1 MKRREQTR
9 AAILEYL
16 RSVKASPVAPLD
28 LHHVTTSLTA
38 QGFGQE
44 EIVRGLFSLDH
55 DQVIELMEGN
65 YVRVMHFTVIEE
77 EDQA

>member
-1 MKRREQTR
+1 M
-9 AAILEYL
+9 
-16 RSVKASPVAPLD
+16 
-28 LHHVTTSLTA
+28 TTSLTA

-65 YVRVMHFTVIEE
+65 YVRVMHFTVEE